1 MSKINVIE
9 ELHHYKKMYR
19 LMQNAVIDCTEIC
32 KDPIVKEKLIKVQ
45 QEAEDIY
52 TGAEYEDRK
61 YTTPDEL
68 IIMLLLT
75 YIKDREGSREI
86 DLIDVD
92 IIRDCVDW
100 LLRLQ
105 NKKVELTE
113 GEIEEKVNKIF
124 LFVKNKEDSEQ

>member
-19 LMQNAVIDCTEIC
+19 LMQNTVIDCTEVC

-75 YIKDREGSREI
+75 YIKDRESSRDI

-100 LLRLQ
+100 LLKLE
-105 NKKVELTE
+105 NKKVEFTE
-113 GEIEEKVNKIF
+113 DEIEERVNKIF
-124 LFVKNKEDSEQ
+124 LFAKNKEDSEQ

>member
-32 KDPIVKEKLIKVQ
+32 KDPIVKDKLIKVQ

-52 TGAEYEDRK
+52 TGEEYEDRK

-68 IIMLLLT
+68 IIILLLT
-75 YIKDREGSREI
+75 YIKDREASREI

-92 IIRDCVDW
+92 IIKDCVDW

-113 GEIEEKVNKIF
+113 DEIEERVNKIF
-124 LFVKNKEDSEQ
+124 LFAKNKEDSEQ

>member
-19 LMQNAVIDCTEIC
+19 LMQNAVINCTEIC

-52 TGAEYEDRK
+52 IGAEYEDRK

-100 LLRLQ
+100 LLKLE
-105 NKKVELTE
+105 NKKVEFTE
-113 GEIEEKVNKIF
+113 DEIEERVNKIF
-124 LFVKNKEDSEQ
+124 LFAKNKEDSEQ

>member
-32 KDPIVKEKLIKVQ
+32 KDPIVKGKLIKVQ

-52 TGAEYEDRK
+52 IGAEYEDRK

-113 GEIEEKVNKIF
+113 DEIEERVNKIF
-124 LFVKNKEDSEQ
+124 LFAKNKEDSEQ